1 MRMRVCH
8 ICGVPQG
15 LRGKTFDNHYKLC
28 SRNWLFDEA
37 KKPKGSQRSLP
48 AAPDLPPPDD
58 AMATDDIARYNAEAQ
73 RIWKTEALEQC
84 PNCGKSMN
92 PIALAHHIRSM
103 RNHLDRHR
111 DPLRIRSRR
120 PRARCLQSCP

>member
-92 PIALAHHIRSM
+92 PIALAHHILCGRF
-103 RNHLDRHR
+103 
-111 DPLRIRSRR
+111 
-120 PRARCLQSCP
+120 AGAQGG